1 MKSTPMQKVIDLLEG
16 LKQQVEA
23 EGKSEATIYDGF
35 ACFCKDQTKKKSDSI
50 IKGKDNID
58 TLSATIGKKTAEK
71 VEKTAELADTTDKLQ
86 TAEVNLQEHNTQCQ
100 KDKEAYEAKDADLT
114 KAISSL
120 DNALSSLKASK
131 PSFLQGP
138 LEKTVAMAEAMKLL
152 PPSKQPLVDSFLQDA
167 TKVDPSS
174 PEYKFKSQGI
184 IDVMEKLHVD
194 FTGEKKT
201 ADDEESKRKKVC
213 STKKAKIEAIIV
225 AHKAAIKKLKSEI
238 DDLKKLIATTRSDL
252 VLAEGVLKDDQLYLK
267 DLTARCETRAKD
279 WDQRSKLRNGEL
291 TALTGALTILR
302 DQKIDG
308 KTVSDL
314 DKSANKRALA
324 QISARPA
331 ANTSV
336 KEAKAHDKAS
346 LGLTF
351 VQESS
356 STVETGRI
364 FLGRTRVGL
373 SSQEK
378 QDKAVTLL
386 AEAGR
391 RLHSTALSA
400 LAFRASADPF
410 EKVKTLIQK
419 LVERLLAEATAEAT
433 KKGFCDEQLGKAR
446 TERDFRLEETNKLSW
461 DVLAPLEAKEDAL
474 TNEIAELTADLKDLE
489 KAKKENIDERA
500 KTKKANMLTIKEAKA
515 GLGAVTEALTIL
527 QVFYKDA
534 AKETVLM
541 QASPVD
547 EDTAG
552 AGFAGA
558 YTGKQEESTGILG
571 MLEVIK
577 SDFERT
583 IRVTTD
589 DEAQDLEDFIKL
601 DRSLRTDIG
610 GKETKKKLDE
620 EDLVTTKDAIKSN
633 MDDLAT
639 AQSLLDKQLQVLEGL
654 KPTCID
660 TGMSYD
666 ERKAKREE
674 EIAAL
679 KKALTILAP
688 PA

>member
-1 MKSTPMQKVIDLLEG
+1 
-16 LKQQVEA
+16 
-23 EGKSEATIYDGF
+23 
-35 ACFCKDQTKKKSDSI
+35 
-50 IKGKDNID
+50 
-58 TLSATIGKKTAEK
+58 
-71 VEKTAELADTTDKLQ
+71 
-86 TAEVNLQEHNTQCQ
+86 
-100 KDKEAYEAKDADLT
+100 
-114 KAISSL
+114 
-120 DNALSSLKASK
+120 
-131 PSFLQGP
+131 
-138 LEKTVAMAEAMKLL
+138 
-152 PPSKQPLVDSFLQDA
+152 
-167 TKVDPSS
+167 
-174 PEYKFKSQGI
+174 
-184 IDVMEKLHVD
+184 
-194 FTGEKKT
+194 
-201 ADDEESKRKKVC
+201 
-213 STKKAKIEAIIV
+213 
-225 AHKAAIKKLKSEI
+225 
-238 DDLKKLIATTRSDL
+238 

-267 DLTARCETRAKD
+267 DLTTRCETRAKD
-279 WDQRSKLRNGEL
+279 WDQRSKLRDGEL

-302 DQKIDG
+302 DKKIDG
-308 KTVSDL
+308 QTVSDL
-314 DKSANKRALA
+314 DSSANKRALA
-324 QISARPA
+324 QIGARPA

-336 KEAKAHDKAS
+336 KDAKVHEKAS
-346 LGLTF
+346 MGLTF
-351 VQESS
+351 LQDSS
-356 STVETGRI
+356 STAETGRI

-378 QDKAVTLL
+378 QDKVVTLL

-400 LAFRASADPF
+400 LAFRASDDPF

-461 DVLAPLEAKEDAL
+461 EVLAPLEAKEDAL
-474 TNEIAELTADLKDLE
+474 TSEIAELTADLKDLE
-489 KAKKENIDERA
+489 MAKKENIEERA
-500 KTKKANMLTIKEAKA
+500 KTKKANMKTIKEAKA
-515 GLGAVTEALTIL
+515 GLDAVTEALTIL
-527 QVFYKDA
+527 QVFYKNA
-534 AKETVLM
+534 AKETVLI

-558 YTGKQEESTGILG
+558 YSGKQEESTGIIG

-589 DEAQDLEDFIKL
+589 DEAQDLADFVKL

-633 MDDLAT
+633 MDDLVT
-639 AQSLLDKQLQVLEGL
+639 AQSLLDKQLKVLEGL

-660 TGMSYD
+660 TGMTYD

-674 EIAAL
+674 EITAL

-688 PA
+688 PS